1 MKPLRFILL
10 PMSVIYWIATYIRN
24 FLFDKNIFKSTE
36 FDVPV
41 INVGNLSMGGAGKT
55 PHCEYIIELLRK
67 DYKIALLSRGYG
79 RKTVSYKEVEP
90 THPFLSV
97 GDEPLQVKTK
107 FPEITVSVEN
117 NRVKGILNLLYDH
130 PETEVVL
137 LDDAFQH
144 RSIRPGLNIL
154 LTKYH
159 DPFFNDYIF
168 PVGNLRESSRGS
180 KRADLIIVT
189 KCPEHITERQ
199 KKTVEST
206 VKANTNAIIYF
217 TKISYGKIEPIFNS
231 PSISLNQSLNIL
243 LVTGIAST
251 EHITG
256 KLKDDKLNFKHL
268 KYRDHYP
275 FSEKD
280 ADKISEIFDNFAS
293 GNKKIILTTEKD
305 AMRIK
310 NVEKFSKLPFFY
322 IPIIIE
328 FISEKESFDQ
338 KLKKYVAND

>member
-10 PMSVIYWIATYIRN
+10 PMSVIYWIATSIRN

-130 PETEVVL
+130 PETEVIL

-159 DPFFNDYIF
+159 HPFYNDYIF
-168 PVGNLRESSRGS
+168 PVGNLRESSKGS
-180 KRADLIIVT
+180 KRANLIIVT
-189 KCPEHITERQ
+189 KCPEHISERQ
-199 KKTVEST
+199 KKSVES
-206 VKANTNAIIYF
+206 AINANAIIYF

-231 PSISLNQSLNIL
+231 PALSLNQSLNIL

-251 EHITG
+251 EHITA

-310 NVEKFSKLPFFY
+310 NVEKLSKFPLYY
-322 IPIIIE
+322 IPIKIE